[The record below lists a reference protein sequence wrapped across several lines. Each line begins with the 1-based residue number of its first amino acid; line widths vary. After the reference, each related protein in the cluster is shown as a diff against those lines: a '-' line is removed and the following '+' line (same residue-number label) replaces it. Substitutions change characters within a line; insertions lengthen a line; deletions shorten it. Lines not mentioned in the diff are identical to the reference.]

1 MKQFTVNSPSGPY
14 AVVCGHGVAA
24 RAGSLLDSME
34 SISSVFLIS
43 SPIVWRR
50 WGPFL
55 EKNLRRTHAT
65 KIILL
70 DDRES
75 AKRLASVEHVCRAL
89 AQGGADRNSV
99 VIALGGGVVG
109 DVAGFAAASYMRGIR
124 LVQVPTTFLAQVDSS
139 IGGKTGVNLPEGK
152 NLVGAFHQPR
162 LVITDPKLLRTLP
175 PRQFRA
181 GLYETIKYGVIG
193 DEMLFRFLERQLSDV
208 LRQRPAPLRW
218 VLERCIRAKA
228 EVVSADERERGL
240 REILNF
246 GHTFGHALEAA
257 TNYRTFLH
265 GEAVGWG
272 MMAAARL
279 SVLMKLLASTEE
291 ERIANLVRRVG
302 PLPKLPRINPAR
314 MVELMLADKK
324 ARGGRLRLVL
334 ARKVGAVETVDD
346 VPQEAVLSV
355 WQNFAAAK
363 GKLR

>member
-1 MKQFTVNSPSGPY
+1 MKQFTVNTLSGPY
-14 AVVCGHGVAA
+14 AVVCGQGIAEQT
-24 RAGSLLDSME
+24 GSLLESME
-34 SISSVFLIS
+34 AISSVFLVS
-43 SPIVWRR
+43 SRNVWRR
-50 WGPFL
+50 WGPLL
-55 EKNLRRTHAT
+55 EKSLRRVHAT
-65 KIILL
+65 KCILL
-70 DDRES
+70 DDRER
-75 AKRLASVEHVCRAL
+75 AKRLAAVEQVCRAL
-89 AQGGADRNSV
+89 AQGRADRSSV
-99 VIALGGGVVG
+99 VVALGGGIVG

-162 LVITDPKLLRTLP
+162 LVITDPKLLKTLS
-175 PRQFRA
+175 PRQFRS

-193 DEMLFRFLERQLSDV
+193 DEMLFRFLERQLKDV
-208 LRQRPAPLRW
+208 LRQRPVPLSW

-228 EVVSADERERGL
+228 EVVSADERESGL

-246 GHTFGHALEAA
+246 GHTFGHALETA
-257 TNYRTFLH
+257 TGYRTFLH

-279 SVLMKLLASTEE
+279 SVHMKLLAPSEE

-302 PLPKLPRINPAR
+302 PLPKLPSIKPAR
-314 MVELMLADKK
+314 MVELMFSDKK

-346 VPQEAVLSV
+346 VAPEAVSNA
-355 WQNFAAAK
+355 WQDFVAVRK
-363 GKLR
+363 RSR